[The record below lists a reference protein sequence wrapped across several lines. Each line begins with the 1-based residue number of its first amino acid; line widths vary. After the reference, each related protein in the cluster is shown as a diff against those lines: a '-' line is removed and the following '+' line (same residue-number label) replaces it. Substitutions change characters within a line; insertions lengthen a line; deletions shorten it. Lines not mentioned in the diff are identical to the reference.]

1 MSSIAQ
7 NRSMPRGTI
16 IPELAYADVRE
27 AADWLCRCFGFVERL
42 RIADHRAQLVFGEGS
57 VIVVGYRGD
66 AGASPSGMPTHSIMV
81 RVPAVDQHYERARQA
96 GARIFAPPTDYPY
109 GERQYSAEDL
119 GGHCWTFSQTIAD
132 VDPGSWGGTLFEQ
145 N

>member
-1 MSSIAQ
+1 MSSIPQ

-27 AADWLCRCFGFVERL
+27 AAEWLCRCFGFVERL

-66 AGASPSGMPTHSIMV
+66 PGAAPAGHSIMV
-81 RVPAVDQHYERARQA
+81 RVADVDSHYEHAKRS
-96 GARIFAPPTDYPY
+96 GARILAPPSDFPY
-109 GERQYSAEDL
+109 GERQYGAQDL

-132 VDPGSWGGTLFEQ
+132 VDPVSWGGVLFEGA
-145 N
+145 